1 MTPMSIYMNSRPEKG
16 FIYRLLCYCSCT
28 ATLLAG
34 NLRFPSVAFPIEAC
48 CSSFLPCFINDTMN
62 IYIYIWCHA
71 LVIFSFFPFLEMDY
85 DVSLRIVSWSYF
97 HNVLVPIYWLLGDS
111 NSDCKMEANLLA
123 CWSKFIEQVGKLRTS
138 FIFLLW
144 SITIITIFV
153 VAMKLFIRLLCH
165 DRVPTMRFL
174 NVLWMVLY
182 HWCKTPL
189 NISTLFVLNSI
200 FWTIVQCCWPYY
212 ELTS

>member
-1 MTPMSIYMNSRPEKG
+1 MVPCLGYL
-16 FIYRLLCYCSCT
+16 FI
-28 ATLLAG
+28 
-34 NLRFPSVAFPIEAC
+34 
-48 CSSFLPCFINDTMN
+48 
-62 IYIYIWCHA
+62 
-71 LVIFSFFPFLEMDY
+71 FPFLEVDY
-85 DVSLRIVSWSYF
+85 DVSLRIVNWSYF
-97 HNVLVPIYWLLGDS
+97 DNVLVPIYWLLGDS

-189 NISTLFVLNSI
+189 NILTLFVLNSI
-200 FWTIVQCCWPYY
+200 FWTIVQCAADHIMSSHHKKMFHAGR
-212 ELTS
+212 TSVLP

>member
-1 MTPMSIYMNSRPEKG
+1 
-16 FIYRLLCYCSCT
+16 
-28 ATLLAG
+28 
-34 NLRFPSVAFPIEAC
+34 
-48 CSSFLPCFINDTMN
+48 MN
-62 IYIYIWCHA
+62 IYLSMVPCLGYLFI
-71 LVIFSFFPFLEMDY
+71 FPFLEVDY
-85 DVSLRIVSWSYF
+85 DVSLRIVNWSYF
-97 HNVLVPIYWLLGDS
+97 DNVLVPIYWLLGDS